1 MVLFGLLR
9 TFKIIISREAQSIFS
24 LVLGGLSTI
33 YTLKKITEIAL
44 THANLKMMKIAITL
58 MMIIQIITKVS
69 FQMHFCWLGTF
80 FV

>member
-1 MVLFGLLR
+1 MRADKNYRF
-9 TFKIIISREAQSIFS
+9 ISGVQDG
-24 LVLGGLSTI
+24 LVLGGLSAI
-33 YTLKKITEIAL
+33 YTLKKFTEIAL